1 MTEIF
6 NNLLSFCVNMSLF
19 KDMLNSEES
28 LFVNPV
34 ALDFDFIPKL
44 IPYRENEQ
52 AFLASCIKPLMA
64 RRNGKNILVYG
75 RPGIGKTL
83 AIKYVLNQLEDVNII
98 PIYVN
103 CWQKNTTYKI
113 LINMCEQI
121 GYRLTHNK
129 NTEELFNILKKHFN
143 KGSVVFAFDEID
155 KIEDLDFLYYISE
168 EIFRKTI
175 ILITNYKEWVI
186 KLDERIRSRLTLQ
199 LLEFKQY
206 NHSETRGILLERMK
220 FAFANDVW
228 DNNAFELVANKA
240 SELKD
245 IRVGLYLLKQ
255 AGDLAEAGL
264 KKKVSI
270 EHVIKAINS
279 LDEFSVKSSDK
290 LDSEENKILRIIQNN
305 SGKKIGEL
313 FNIYKKDNG
322 NGVYKTFQRKVNKF
336 AENGF
341 VNVEKIMGGAKG
353 STTIVN
359 YKSKEKK
366 LTEF

>member
-1 MTEIF
+1 MP
-6 NNLLSFCVNMSLF
+6 LF

-28 LFVNPV
+28 LFVNPI

-52 AFLASCIKPLMA
+52 EFIASCIKPLMA
-64 RRNGKNILVYG
+64 KRNGKNLLVYG

-83 AIKYVLNQLEDVNII
+83 AIKYVLNQLEEETENIV

-103 CWQKNTTYKI
+103 CWQRNTTYKI
-113 LINMCEQI
+113 VINMCEQI
-121 GYRLTHNK
+121 GYKLTHNK
-129 NTEELFNILKKHFN
+129 NTEELFNILKKYFN
-143 KGSVVFAFDEID
+143 KGSVVFVFDEID

-175 ILITNYKEWVI
+175 ILITNYKEWVA

-199 LLEFKQY
+199 LLEFKEY
-206 NHSETRGILLERMK
+206 NHPETKGILIRRMES
-220 FAFANDVW
+220 AFTKDVW
-228 DNNAFELVANKA
+228 DNDAFELVANKA
-240 SELKD
+240 AQLKD
-245 IRVGLYLLKQ
+245 IRSGLYLLKQ

-264 KKKVSI
+264 KKKISI
-270 EHVIKAINS
+270 EHVLKAINS

-290 LDSEENKILRIIQNN
+290 LDSEENRILRLVENN
-305 SGKKIGEL
+305 SGKRIGEL

-322 NGVYKTFQRKVNKF
+322 AGVYKTFQRKINKL
-336 AENGF
+336 ADNGF
-341 VNVEKIMGGAKG
+341 VNVEKIMGGSKG